1 MLIPSLIRPDKARV
15 LAFIT
20 ATIQNDIHVVTIN
33 SETGQT
39 QGRWFGSEAKAAA
52 DWACGANAR
61 GFNAYWTVNVCR
73 PGVNSKPKKSDII
86 GTRFLHVDVD
96 PPKDGSLFDKAAATQ
111 SLIEAPI
118 TPTAAIDSGVGLQ
131 AFWRHDGGGTP
142 DEVEALN
149 RALSA
154 RFAGDAVANV
164 DRLMRLPGTVNWPD
178 AKKRARG
185 RVPMLAGIIQPDTG
199 EVHSIEE
206 LASVYPPIAAS
217 PPAARGAVEIDWG
230 AVELTS
236 ADHLGLAVSDGLRFL
251 IDSPKGLDRSKDTLR
266 FAVEA
271 LKRGL
276 SAERVAGVLTD
287 SGNAVAAH
295 IVEQDNPQRA
305 VQRTIDKAW
314 AETEA
319 IRNFTGPAA
328 GSDDDEAA
336 QSAQHWTIEKMISQ
350 CVFIA
355 EGSRIARIDRP
366 RSALPWT
373 DFKNQTAASTMPI
386 VIKGRGESDRVVQA
400 QVSEQWLKD
409 PRRLDAEALTFN
421 PAGGIFTQTPDDRT
435 ALNTWT
441 GFPAHIPPSDWAERS
456 APFVEHLK
464 WLFGPDT
471 SAFLNW
477 LAHLAQHPGE
487 LPTFGF
493 LHIAPAQ
500 GLGRGWIAE
509 VLASVFGGRHVER
522 GFDLVGTL
530 NSGFNGQL
538 GGKLMAV
545 VDEIDAGGAQWSI
558 TQSLKKIVTEPTRVV
573 NTKYGRMTV
582 EHNACRWL
590 IFSNSE
596 TALPLEGG
604 DRRFH
609 VARCDDPPKDKEY
622 YAQLYVLR
630 NDAQFIASVG
640 ELLRHRDI
648 SAFRHGAPPPM
659 TAAKLALITRMRSD
673 NEALLRDVAV
683 RWPVDL
689 IAYDEITQ
697 HLGHSTAINGR
708 SLAHDLDRAGLRKV
722 CRIKLRGSATSVYA
736 VRNHDLWADVSPSAA
751 RAEISRESS
760 EAKEAAL
767 YAGDRDSA
775 AGDFFN

>member
-1 MLIPSLIRPDKARV
+1 MLIPSLIGPDKAQI
-15 LAFIT
+15 LAFV
-20 ATIQNDIHVVTIN
+20 AGTIQNNIQIVAIH
-33 SETGQT
+33 SETGQC
-39 QGRWFGSEAKAAA
+39 QGRWFGNDAMAAA
-52 DWACGANAR
+52 DWACEMNAS
-61 GFNAYWTVNVCR
+61 GFNAYWTVNICR
-73 PGVNSKPKKSDII
+73 PGVNRKPKKSDII
-86 GTRFLHVDVD
+86 AARFLHVDID
-96 PPKDGSLFDKAAATQ
+96 PPKDGSVFDKAVATQ
-111 SLIEAPI
+111 SLLEAPI
-118 TPTAAIDSGVGLQ
+118 TPTTTIDSGGGLQ
-131 AFWRHDGGGTP
+131 AFWRHDGQATL

-149 RALSA
+149 RALSVK
-154 RFAGDAVANV
+154 FAGDAVVNV
-164 DRLMRLPGTVNWPD
+164 DRLMRLSGTVNWPD

-185 RVPMLAGIIQPDTG
+185 RIPAMAGIIQPHTG

-206 LASVYPPIAAS
+206 LARVYPPISARTQ
-217 PPAARGAVEIDWG
+217 AARGAVEIDWE
-230 AVELTS
+230 AVEPIS
-236 ADHLGLAVSDGLRFL
+236 ADHLGLAASDGLRFL
-251 IDSPKGLDRSKDTLR
+251 IDSPNGLDRSRDTLR

-276 SAERVAGVLTD
+276 SAEQVAGVLTD
-287 SGNAVAAH
+287 CGNAVAAH
-295 IVEQDNPQRA
+295 TVEQDNPQRA
-305 VQRTIDKAW
+305 VQRTIDRAW

-319 IRNFTGPAA
+319 VRSFSCAA
-328 GSDDDEAA
+328 VGNDDDEAA
-336 QSAQHWTIEKMISQ
+336 PIAQHWTIETMIRR
-350 CVFIA
+350 CVFIS
-355 EGSRIARIDRP
+355 EGSRVARIDRP

-386 VIKGRGESDRVVQA
+386 VIKGRGGSDRVAQA

-409 PRRLDAEALTFN
+409 PRRLDAETLTFN
-421 PAGGIFTQTPDDRT
+421 PAGGVFTDTPDDRT

-464 WLFGPDT
+464 WLFEADA
-471 SAFLNW
+471 SAFLDW
-477 LAHLAQHPGE
+477 LAHVAQRPGV

-500 GLGRGWIAE
+500 GLGRGWVAE
-509 VLASVFGGRHVER
+509 VLAGVFGGRHVER

-530 NSGFNGQL
+530 KSGFNGQL

-545 VDEIDAGGAQWSI
+545 VDEIDAGGAQWLI

-573 NTKYGRMTV
+573 NAKYGRMTL
-582 EHNACRWL
+582 EHNVCRWL

-609 VARCDDPPKDKEY
+609 VTRCDDPPKDKEY
-622 YAQLYVLR
+622 YANLYVLR
-630 NDAQFIASVG
+630 NDAQFIASVA
-640 ELLRHRDI
+640 ELLRQRDI

-659 TAAKLALITRMRSD
+659 TVAKLALIARMRSD
-673 NEALLRDVAV
+673 NETFLRDVAA

-697 HLGHSTAINGR
+697 LLGHSAAINGR

-722 CRIKLRGSATSVYA
+722 CRIKLRGSATSIYA
-736 VRNHDLWADVSPSAA
+736 VRNYELWVDVSPSAA
-751 RAEISRESS
+751 RAEINRKSS

-767 YAGDRDSA
+767 DSGDTAPVD
-775 AGDFFN
+775 GDFFN

>member
-1 MLIPSLIRPDKARV
+1 MLIPSLIVPDKAAV
-15 LAFIT
+15 LAFIFT
-20 ATIQNDIHVVTIN
+20 TIQTDIHIVSIN
-33 SETGQT
+33 SETMQT
-39 QGRWFGSEAKAAA
+39 QGRWFGGDAKAAA
-52 DWACGANAR
+52 DWAFSANVR

-86 GTRFLHVDVD
+86 GTRFLHVDID
-96 PPKDGSLFDKAAATQ
+96 PPKDGSVFDKAAATQ

-118 TPTAAIDSGVGLQ
+118 PPTAAIDSGGGLQ
-131 AFWRHDGGGTP
+131 AFWRHDGRVVP

-154 RFAGDAVANV
+154 QFAGDAVANV

-185 RVPMLAGIIQPDTG
+185 RVPVMASTIQPDTG

-206 LASVYPPIAAS
+206 LARVYPPIAV
-217 PPAARGAVEIDWG
+217 PTPAIRGAVEIDWG
-230 AVELTS
+230 AVEPIS
-236 ADHLGLAVSDGLRFL
+236 ADSLGLAASDGLRFL
-251 IDSPKGLDRSKDTLR
+251 IYSPKGLDRSRDTLR

-276 SAERVAGVLTD
+276 SAEQVAGVLTD
-287 SGNAVAAH
+287 GGNAVAAH
-295 IVEQDNPQRA
+295 TLEQDNPQRA
-305 VQRTIDKAW
+305 VQRTIDRAW
-314 AETEA
+314 AETEVVRSFSCA
-319 IRNFTGPAA
+319 DVDN
-328 GSDDDEAA
+328 DDDEAA
-336 QSAQHWTIEKMISQ
+336 PIAQHWTIETMISQ
-350 CVFIA
+350 CVFIS
-355 EGSRIARIDRP
+355 EGSRVARIDRP
-366 RSALPWT
+366 RSALPWP

-386 VIKGRGESDRVVQA
+386 VIKGRGESDRVAQA
-400 QVSEQWLKD
+400 QVSEQWLKN
-409 PRRLDAEALTFN
+409 PRRLDAETLTFN
-421 PAGGIFTQTPDDRT
+421 PAGGVFTQTPDDKT

-464 WLFGPDT
+464 WLFGADA
-471 SAFLNW
+471 SAFLDW
-477 LAHLAQHPGE
+477 LAHVAQRPGV

-500 GLGRGWIAE
+500 GLGRGWVAE

-530 NSGFNGQL
+530 KSGFNGQL
-538 GGKLMAV
+538 GGKLIAV

-573 NTKYGRMTV
+573 NAKYGRMTV
-582 EHNACRWL
+582 EHNVCRWL

-609 VARCDDPPKDKEY
+609 VTRCDDPPRDKDY

-630 NDAQFIASVG
+630 NDAQFIASVA
-640 ELLRHRDI
+640 EFLRQRDI
-648 SAFRHGAPPPM
+648 SAFRHGAPPPI
-659 TAAKLALITRMRSD
+659 TAAKHALITRMRSD

-689 IAYDEITQ
+689 IAYDEIT
-697 HLGHSTAINGR
+697 HLLGHNAASNGR

-736 VRNHDLWADVSPSAA
+736 VRNHELWADVSPSAA
-751 RAEISRESS
+751 RAEINRKSS

-767 YAGDRDSA
+767 DCGDTAPVD
-775 AGDFFN
+775 GDFFN

>member
-1 MLIPSLIRPDKARV
+1 MLIPSLIGPDKAQI
-15 LAFIT
+15 LSFIT
-20 ATIQNDIHVVTIN
+20 ATIQNYIHIVAIN

-52 DWACGANAR
+52 DWACEANAR
-61 GFNAYWTVNVCR
+61 RFNAYWTVNICR
-73 PGVNSKPKKSDII
+73 PGVNRKPKKADII
-86 GTRFLHVDVD
+86 GTRFLHLDID
-96 PPKDGSLFDKAAATQ
+96 PPKDGSAFGKAAATQ
-111 SLIEAPI
+111 RLLGAPI
-118 TPTAAIDSGVGLQ
+118 APTAAIDSGGGLQ
-131 AFWRHDGGGTP
+131 GFWRHNGQATP

-149 RALSA
+149 RAVSA
-154 RFAGDAVANV
+154 QFHGDAVANV

-185 RVPMLAGIIQPDTG
+185 RVPVLARTIQSDTG
-199 EVHSIEE
+199 AVHSIEK
-206 LASVYPPIAAS
+206 LARFYTPISA
-217 PPAARGAVEIDWG
+217 PTPAARGAVEIDWET
-230 AVELTS
+230 VEPIS
-236 ADHLGLAVSDGLRFL
+236 ADHLGLAASDGLRFL
-251 IDSPKGLDRSKDTLR
+251 IDNPKGRDRSKDTLR

-276 SAERVAGVLTD
+276 SVEQVAGVLTD
-287 SGNAVAAH
+287 GGNAVAAH
-295 IVEQDNPQRA
+295 SIGQDNLQRA
-305 VQRTIDKAW
+305 VQRTIDRAW

-319 IRNFTGPAA
+319 IHSLTGVAV
-328 GSDDDEAA
+328 GSEGDEA
-336 QSAQHWTIEKMISQ
+336 SPIAQHWTIEKMIEQ
-350 CVFIA
+350 CVFIS
-355 EGSRIARIDRP
+355 EGSRVARIDRP

-386 VIKGRGESDRVVQA
+386 VIKGRGESDRVTQA
-400 QVSEQWLKD
+400 QVAEQWLKD
-409 PRRLDAEALTFN
+409 PRRLDAETLTFN
-421 PAGGIFTQTPDDRT
+421 PAGGIFTETPDDRT
-435 ALNTWT
+435 ALNAWT
-441 GFPAHIPPSDWAERS
+441 GFPAHVPPSDWAERS
-456 APFVEHLK
+456 APFTQHLK
-464 WLFGPDT
+464 WLFGADT
-471 SAFLNW
+471 SAFLDW
-477 LAHLAQHPGE
+477 LAHLAQRPGE

-509 VLASVFGGRHVER
+509 VLASVFSGRHVER

-530 NSGFNGQL
+530 KSGFNGQL
-538 GGKLMAV
+538 GGKVLAI

-558 TQSLKKIVTEPTRVV
+558 TQSLKKIVTEPTRLV
-573 NTKYGRMTV
+573 NAKYGRMTL

-596 TALPLEGG
+596 TALPLESG

-630 NDAQFIASVG
+630 NDAQFIASVA
-640 ELLRHRDI
+640 EFLRQRDI
-648 SAFRHGAPPPM
+648 SAFRHGAPPPT

-673 NEALLRDVAV
+673 NEAVLRDVAV

-697 HLGHSTAINGR
+697 HLGHSAAINGR

-722 CRIKLRGSATSVYA
+722 CRIKLRGSASSVYA
-736 VRNHDLWADVSPSAA
+736 LRNHELWADVSPSAA
-751 RAEISRESS
+751 RAEINRESS

-767 YAGDRDSA
+767 DCGDTAPVD
-775 AGDFFN
+775 GDFFN